1 MNAGVTTG
9 TIHNEV
15 EVTSEEHEYLNNYYN
30 FVNQRY
36 KDSKWYVYDGADIHV
51 NSATNLES
59 VKYVQGDLDEG
70 NWTKYPDTGTVTPGG
85 KIKYKVVVTNKG
97 TVGVKMS
104 RLLMPFLESA
114 IPESLT
120 RRRAEANGVRS

>member
-1 MNAGVTTG
+1 MSVQAKVNAGVTTG

-36 KDSKWYVYDGADIHV
+36 KDGKWYVYDGADIHV

-59 VKYVQGDLDEG
+59 VKYVQGDLDEAA
-70 NWTKYPDTGTVTPGG
+70 
-85 KIKYKVVVTNKG
+85 
-97 TVGVKMS
+97 S
-104 RLLMPFLESA
+104 RQ
-114 IPESLT
+114 
-120 RRRAEANGVRS
+120 